1 LSCYN
6 YSQHDN
12 QNASAYP
19 YIEDRVIIALLLLLL
34 AAVRLGR
41 WALTA
46 PA

>member
-19 YIEDRVIIALLLLLL
+19 YIEDRVIIALLLLLG
-34 AAVRLGR
+34 AVRLGR
-41 WALTA
+41 WPLAA
-46 PA
+46 SA